1 VETIPYGLTALT
13 LAVVVPATLLGR
25 RAARLLRQ
33 PGIVGEIMACLLA
46 GGLLAAAL
54 GPRPHDVE
62 GWRLLE
68 TVGHLGL
75 ALFLVKAVHEIRG
88 GGAGRQLGRALL
100 WTAAGSALLPMA
112 CGALFALW
120 VLHSGDP
127 TLQGDAPAGVLVLM
141 LAISLAVTA
150 VPVLAGIMEDRNLQH
165 TPTGRLAMAVAVTI
179 DAVTWGL
186 LAIAVGIASGGGRMT
201 PYAVF
206 VAGLLLSWAARCA
219 AGTGAAR
226 AWAGRVSPAVPVA
239 VTAVVAAGTA
249 LGTARLGLT
258 DVLGAVL
265 VALALPADGEDGVW
279 TRAARTVGG
288 WGRAVLPLLFTVTGV
303 GLGAAPLGTFSGAA
317 VLLALALAVAGKLV
331 GSYLG
336 AWLGGRPRRARLQLA
351 ALLNARG
358 LTEIAVL
365 QIGYQAGILAPA
377 LYLALVVMALV
388 TTAISGPLLWAIDR
402 CVPAATV
409 AGAPPSTRTGG
420 ETHGRHLNPQ

>member
-1 VETIPYGLTALT
+1 METIPYGLTALT

-54 GPRPHDVE
+54 GPWPHDVE
-62 GWRLLE
+62 GWQLLE

-88 GGAGRQLGRALL
+88 GGAGRQLGRPLL

-127 TLQGDAPAGVLVLM
+127 ALQGDAPAGVLVLM

-150 VPVLAGIMEDRNLQH
+150 VPVLAGILEDRDLQH

-186 LAIAVGIASGGGRMT
+186 LAVAVGVASGGARMT

-206 VAGLLLSWAARCA
+206 VAGLLLSWAVRRA
-219 AGTGAAR
+219 AGTGATR

-239 VTAVVAAGTA
+239 VTAAVAVGTA

-258 DVLGAVL
+258 DVLGAVM

-279 TRAARTVGG
+279 TRAARTVGD

-317 VLLALALAVAGKLV
+317 VLLAMALALAGKLV

-365 QIGYQAGILAPA
+365 QVGYQAGILAPA
-377 LYLALVVMALV
+377 LYFALVVMALV
-388 TTAISGPLLWAIDR
+388 TTALSGPLLWAIDR
-402 CVPAATV
+402 YVPAATA
-409 AGAPPSTRTGG
+409 AGTPTRTGG
-420 ETHGRHLNPQ
+420 ETHGRHLNPR